1 MYENAE
7 EELLSAGVVGASAQ
21 GGAQLPFVLGE
32 SAFNV
37 NPIPVDVLGEP
48 TLQVAAVLSRG
59 PFPGAARVDGDD
71 RGADSDLPAELVM
84 QFAVVGHVGEDAAP
98 PDSHSAIQEGG
109 SEFGSVVA
117 RSLAHAGGQPQ
128 VGRRVTKDGELGIG
142 GSQKPLRVGPFAS
155 VVDAHVPGLV
165 AGGVERPFG
174 LRPDQ
179 AAAVGSITDRI
190 EESIEAP
197 FFRSRL

>member
-1 MYENAE
+1 MYENAKE
-7 EELLSAGVVGASAQ
+7 QLLSPSFIGSCPQRGSK
-21 GGAQLPFVLGE
+21 LSLVLGE
-32 SAFNV
+32 RSFNM
-37 NPIPVDVLGEP
+37 NTIPVDVLGEP
-48 TLQVAAVLSRG
+48 ALQLAAVPGRG
-59 PFPGAARVDGDD
+59 PFPGAARIDGDH
-71 RGADSDLPAELVM
+71 RGADTDLPAELVM
-84 QFAVVGHVGEDAAP
+84 RFAVVGHVGEDAAP
-98 PDSHSAIQEGG
+98 LHSHRAVQDRGG
-109 SEFGSVVA
+109 EFGSVVA

-128 VGRRVTKDGELGIG
+128 IGRRVTKDGELGIG

-155 VVDAHVPGLV
+155 VVDADVPSLV

-197 FFRSRL
+197 FFKRRA